1 MKLDSFDKM
10 HDMPAY
16 LLRRAGQL
24 VTSTHDAETGKLGI
38 TASQVAAF
46 LAIHVQPGMQQRE
59 LAAALSWDEATV
71 GGMVR
76 RLEAQ
81 GLIERRSSPRSRRG
95 REIYMTEAGEEFYKR
110 VTPHVAKVQKNLLKA
125 FTPDE
130 RDQLM
135 YLLSKM
141 LGVSNSYY
149 AAPAKPTRKSRAK
162 SEPEESETEGKKQKR
177 ASTR

>member
-1 MKLDSFDKM
+1 MKFDSFATM
-10 HDMPAY
+10 RDMPAY

-24 VTSTHDAETGKLGI
+24 VTSTHDMQTGKLGI

-46 LAIHVQPGMQQRE
+46 LAVQIQPGMQQRE

-95 REIYMTEAGEEFYKR
+95 REIYMTAAGDAFYKR
-110 VTPHVAKVQKNLLKA
+110 VVPRVAKVQVKLLKVLA
-125 FTPDE
+125 PDE
-130 RDQLM
+130 QKQLLH
-135 YLLSKM
+135 LLSKM
-141 LGVSNSYY
+141 LGVSNSYFQ
-149 AAPAKPTRKSRAK
+149 PPGKPT
-162 SEPEESETEGKKQKR
+162 GK
-177 ASTR
+177 